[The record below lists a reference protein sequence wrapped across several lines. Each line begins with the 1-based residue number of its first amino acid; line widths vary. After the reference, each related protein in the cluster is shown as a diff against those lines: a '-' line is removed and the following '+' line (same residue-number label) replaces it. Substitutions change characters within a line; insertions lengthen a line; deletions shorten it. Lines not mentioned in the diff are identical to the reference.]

1 MKSFHFPNTYMYLT
15 RSSKF
20 YEIYEILQ
28 MHHPDPQ
35 PTRKILKETTAL
47 SSACK
52 HQTCQGE
59 HEEKVGN
66 AGHNKDNPGA

>member
-1 MKSFHFPNTYMYLT
+1 MLKISKTICAIRLSFHGHDLELSDEAQLQNNQLFPHEIFPLSKHIHVTT

-35 PTRKILKETTAL
+35 PT
-47 SSACK
+47 
-52 HQTCQGE
+52 
-59 HEEKVGN
+59 
-66 AGHNKDNPGA
+66 

>member
-1 MKSFHFPNTYMYLT
+1 
-15 RSSKF
+15 
-20 YEIYEILQ
+20 

>member
-1 MKSFHFPNTYMYLT
+1 MRLSFQGHDLELSDEAELQTNNRLFPHEIFRLYKHIHVTT

-35 PTRKILKETTAL
+35 PTRKILK
-47 SSACK
+47 
-52 HQTCQGE
+52 
-59 HEEKVGN
+59 
-66 AGHNKDNPGA
+66 